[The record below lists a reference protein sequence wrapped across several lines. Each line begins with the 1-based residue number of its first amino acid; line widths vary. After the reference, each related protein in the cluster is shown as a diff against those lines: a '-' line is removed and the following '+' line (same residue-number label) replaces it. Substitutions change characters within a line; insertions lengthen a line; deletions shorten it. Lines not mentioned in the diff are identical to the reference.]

1 MFISSTNSSFQLLF
15 FLLVFV
21 VTTKSAPLIFDQSN
35 QIPSNEFV
43 SSCVKKF
50 IIRNT
55 IIYLIKLAFMRQFGY
70 IGNVVGD
77 SESQV
82 RDDYLIE
89 AIRQVQRF
97 GALNETGI
105 IDPDTLN
112 VLVQYLILIKR

>member
-1 MFISSTNSSFQLLF
+1 MRINSLLKTN
-15 FLLVFV
+15 
-21 VTTKSAPLIFDQSN
+21 I
-35 QIPSNEFV
+35 
-43 SSCVKKF
+43 
-50 IIRNT
+50 

-70 IGNVVGD
+70 IGNVVGGN
-77 SESQV
+77 SESLV

-112 VLVQYLILIKR
+112 VLVQYF

>member
-1 MFISSTNSSFQLLF
+1 
-15 FLLVFV
+15 
-21 VTTKSAPLIFDQSN
+21 
-35 QIPSNEFV
+35 
-43 SSCVKKF
+43 
-50 IIRNT
+50 
-55 IIYLIKLAFMRQFGY
+55 MRQFGY
-70 IGNVVGD
+70 IGNVVGGD

-112 VLVQYLILIKR
+112 VLVQYF